1 MEKEVLEKYEKA
13 RKISDEILPFAKDLV
28 KEGASIL
35 EIAEKIENKIKEL
48 GAKPAFPINI
58 SINEVAAHYTP
69 DINDPTLIKA
79 GDLVK
84 VDIGVQ
90 VDGYIWDRAFSISIG
105 EENPL
110 IKVSEKALEEAIKA
124 VKPGIKVFEIS
135 EIIEETVN
143 SFGFNPV
150 RNLSGHGLERF
161 NQHAFPS
168 IPNSKNTIS
177 TEIKDQ
183 VIAIEVFVTDG
194 VGYVK
199 ESSPTLI
206 YKFKQNKPVRMYEA
220 RKILE
225 MAKSEFDF
233 LPFTKRWIKN
243 IPPIKID
250 MAIRQLLEVDSIID
264 FPVLKEIS
272 GKKVAQSE
280 ETLIVR

>member
-13 RKISDEILPFAKDLV
+13 RKVSDEILPFAKSLV

-35 EIAEKIENKIKEL
+35 EVAERIENKIKEL

-69 DINDPTLIKA
+69 DINDQTLIKS

-105 EENPL
+105 QENQL
-110 IKVSEKALEEAIKA
+110 IKASEKALEEAIKV

-135 EIIEETVN
+135 EIIEDTVT
-143 SFGFNPV
+143 SLGFNTIK
-150 RNLSGHGLERF
+150 NLSGHGLERF

-168 IPNSKNTIS
+168 IPNSKNTIKA
-177 TEIKDQ
+177 EIKDQ

-194 VGYVK
+194 SGYVK

-233 LPFTKRWIKN
+233 LPFTKRWIKG
-243 IPPIKID
+243 IPPLKID
-250 MAIRQLLEVDSIID
+250 MALRQLLEVDSIVD
-264 FPVLKEIS
+264 FPVLREIS

-280 ETLIVR
+280 ETLIVE